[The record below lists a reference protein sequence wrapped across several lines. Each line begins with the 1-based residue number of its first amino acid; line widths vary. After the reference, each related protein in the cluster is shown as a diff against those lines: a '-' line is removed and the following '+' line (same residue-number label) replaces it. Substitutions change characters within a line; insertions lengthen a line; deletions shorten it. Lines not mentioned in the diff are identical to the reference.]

1 MQVNIGL
8 YLSLS
13 LQDRMPYLYDYF
25 TVRKNV
31 FQEMIS
37 CDGEEWLKTHS
48 VDESMCRNNRDLRE
62 ILLGNLTNEHK
73 KCDVMYYAYSSPNI
87 ILGMMT
93 VNYGKDPGY
102 FNKIVPQI
110 RILCVNEYTTHIGSI
125 LIRIIQGCSICLYLL
140 SGIEERKSLE
150 TKIPMVNPYFSDRLF
165 LSAVPDAI
173 PFYEKH
179 GFSIINYKLSG
190 EAWMMCFT
198 SEIMTRISS
207 EINHFIYNRPFSYTV
222 PYPKHLQD
230 LLDIGVKGKKSRKNK
245 SRKNKSR
252 KMKMKS

>member
-13 LQDRMPYLYDYF
+13 LKDRMPYLYDYF
-25 TVRKNV
+25 TTRKNV

-37 CDGEEWLKTHS
+37 CDGEEWLETHS
-48 VDESMCRNNRDLRE
+48 IDESMCRNNRHLRE
-62 ILLGNLTNEHK
+62 TLIQTVTNCH
-73 KCDVMYYAYSSPNI
+73 VMYYAYSSNA

-93 VNYGKDPGY
+93 VNYGIDPNV
-102 FNKIVPQI
+102 NKVVPQI

-140 SGIEERKSLE
+140 SKMEERNSLE
-150 TKIPMVNPYFSDRLF
+150 KQIPMVNPYFSDRLF

-173 PFYEKH
+173 LFYEKH
-179 GFSIINYKLSG
+179 GFTIIGMKLSG
-190 EAWMMCFT
+190 EAWMDCFT
-198 SEIMTRISS
+198 SKLIGRLSF

-222 PYPKHLQD
+222 SYQTHLQE
-230 LLDIGVKGKKSRKNK
+230 LLDIGAKGKKSRISRTSKSKNK
-245 SRKNKSR
+245 HRNSCTKKS
-252 KMKMKS
+252 KKI

>member
-13 LQDRMPYLYDYF
+13 LRDRMPYLYDYF
-25 TVRKNV
+25 TTRKNV

-37 CDGEEWLKTHS
+37 CDGEEWLDTHS
-48 VDESMCRNNRDLRE
+48 VDESMCRNNRHLRQT
-62 ILLGNLTNEHK
+62 LLQTVTN
-73 KCDVMYYAYSSPNI
+73 CDVMYYAYSSPNT

-93 VNYGKDPGY
+93 VNYGIDPKL
-102 FNKIVPQI
+102 NKVVPQI
-110 RILCVNEYTTHIGSI
+110 RVLCVNEYTHHIGSI

-150 TKIPMVNPYFSDRLF
+150 KQIPMVNPYFSDRLF

-179 GFSIINYKLSG
+179 EFTIIGMKSSG
-190 EAWMMCFT
+190 EAWMDCFT
-198 SEIMTRISS
+198 SKLIGRLSS

-230 LLDIGVKGKKSRKNK
+230 LLDIGVKGKKSRN
-245 SRKNKSR
+245 RKNKNSKHKSR
-252 KMKMKS
+252 NNRYVK